1 MAPFEGLVAS
11 KEGMKSFLASRSVLV
26 FLRPKGDDVDAAAAA
41 AVVATPGRG
50 GLLGPCGLT
59 APCTSRF
66 SIKDRILFLLLVSKE
81 DILKGGIEVI
91 VDNGP
96 CAAYTVSQTD
106 QIIVID
112 CTTSR
117 APRDQQRSRISGW
130 ETKDLGDDQ
139 STRCGRHPLKTRRV
153 VPSTGAKHRAGIM
166 SLKGPTKT

>member
-1 MAPFEGLVAS
+1 MAPFAGLVAS
-11 KEGMKSFLASRSVLV
+11 NEGMKSFLASRSVLV
-26 FLRPKGDDVDAAAAA
+26 FLRPKGDDVDAAAAAA

-66 SIKDRILFLLLVSKE
+66 SIKDRILFLLPVSKE

-106 QIIVID
+106 QIIVVD
-112 CTTSR
+112 CT
-117 APRDQQRSRISGW
+117 PRDQ
-130 ETKDLGDDQ
+130 
-139 STRCGRHPLKTRRV
+139 
-153 VPSTGAKHRAGIM
+153 
-166 SLKGPTKT
+166 